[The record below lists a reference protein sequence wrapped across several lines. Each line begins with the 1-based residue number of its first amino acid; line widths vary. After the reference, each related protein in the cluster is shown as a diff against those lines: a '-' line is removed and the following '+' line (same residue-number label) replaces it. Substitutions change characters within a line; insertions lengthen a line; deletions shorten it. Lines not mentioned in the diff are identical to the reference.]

1 MLRKAMVL
9 ALLACLLLFIA
20 AEGKE
25 GPAGAGAA
33 GASSSPS
40 ASSSPVTT
48 SKGSSGGGSRL
59 PDIDAFTQQ
68 LEYWKTYYPDKL
80 DYIRKLLYK
89 EPFTTAKY
97 VPPAVW
103 VYYPSNKTNLSR
115 FEDLAIGAMVQTE
128 NPIEIRRAIYL
139 TLEIQAPGDAQ
150 FKPAQIGTQIIQVN
164 EYNDRNTT
172 LRIFPELK
180 SLSFLHQ
187 MGEVK
192 IKINVTD
199 GQYRYNS
206 MMQEDYPQMGYYGQL
221 RLNVYNI
228 PPQINSS
235 TMKVNPDPAKWDDFI
250 QYSASLE
257 GIGQNQSITSLDS
270 GQKGVEVTLHVFDE
284 DKEMNSITKP
294 FLLGDSVVF
303 STRDKGL
310 FNESDSGKNFTYRY
324 SATDGVLGGLNTSW
338 TEMVQGP
345 HLRPLAKIRVDDLL
359 IKPED
364 DNYYWWQKYLFGLGI
379 KSQSQNSEVVTVSLY
394 TDTPSHPKKFISS
407 QSVRISGENFT
418 EVTFAGTRPFNVADR
433 DQPFHYYFTYSSP
446 DQSGKLESSLMEG
459 PKKINP
465 KLMQYEM
472 VSASGMANLFLILI
486 GALLTG
492 ILLERRF
499 YR

>member
-1 MLRKAMVL
+1 MLKKIAVMAIL
-9 ALLACLLLFIA
+9 ICLLLSMGA
-20 AEGKE
+20 AGKE

-33 GASSSPS
+33 GAPS
-40 ASSSPVTT
+40 APSTV
-48 SKGSSGGGSRL
+48 SKGSSGGGGGSRL

-68 LEYWKTYYPDKL
+68 IEYWKTYYPDKL
-80 DYIRKLLYK
+80 DYIKKLLYK

-103 VYYPSNKTNLSR
+103 IYYPFNKTNLSR

-150 FKPAQIGTQIIQVN
+150 FKPAKVGTQIIQVN
-164 EYNDRNTT
+164 EYSDKNTT
-172 LRIFPELK
+172 IRMFPELQ
-180 SLSFLHQ
+180 SLSFLRR

-199 GQYRYNS
+199 GQYRYDS
-206 MMQEDYPQMGYYGQL
+206 IMQEDYPQMGYYGQL
-221 RLNVYNI
+221 KLNIYNI
-228 PPQINSS
+228 PPRINSS
-235 TMKVNPDPAKWDDFI
+235 TMKVSPDPAKWDDFI

-257 GIGQNQSITSLDS
+257 GLGQNQSSTSLDNGQS
-270 GQKGVEVTLHVFDE
+270 GAEVTLHVFNKDE
-284 DKEMNSITKP
+284 EISSITKP
-294 FLLGDSVVF
+294 FLLGDPILF
-303 STRDKGL
+303 STRDGNI

-324 SATDGVLGGLNTSW
+324 SATDGVLDGPNTSW
-338 TEMVQGP
+338 TGMMEGP
-345 HLRPLAKIRVDDLL
+345 HLRPLAKIRVGDLL

-364 DNYYWWQKYLFGLGI
+364 DNYYWWQRYAFALGI
-379 KSQSQNSEVVTVSLY
+379 KSQSQNGEVVTVSLY
-394 TDTPSHPKKFISS
+394 TDTPSHPKKFVSS
-407 QSVRISGENFT
+407 QSVRVSGENYT
-418 EVTFAGTRPFNVADR
+418 EVTFANTRPFNVADR

-446 DQSGKLESSLMEG
+446 DQSGKFESSWMEG
-459 PKKINP
+459 PKNINP

-472 VSASGMANLFLILI
+472 ASLPGVANLFLILM

-499 YR
+499 LR